1 MLFQLLGP
9 IEVNAPGHP
18 RLAIKPGKPA
28 TVLTA
33 LVLERGKWVDVDR
46 LIDAAWYGR
55 TAPASAR
62 GNLKSYICGLRRAL
76 APAADRARIESRPG
90 AYRIVVDHNET
101 DIHHVGRNSAEGR
114 DALGDGDYERAAKLL
129 TDALDLWR
137 GTPFEGLRSLDALAE
152 VARLERLHVQIR
164 EDLAEA
170 SHALGRHLDA
180 ISLLHG
186 LIAEDPLREHAW
198 ARLVLVLNETGQR
211 SEALATFRRARAI
224 IVRELGVE
232 PGAALT
238 DAHRTVLLGRETGFR
253 AAA

>member
-18 RLAIKPGKPA
+18 ALEIKPGKPA

-33 LVLERGKWVDVDR
+33 LLLDRGKWVGVDR
-46 LIDAAWYGR
+46 LIDAAWHGR

-90 AYRIVVDHNET
+90 AYRIVVDGNET
-101 DIHHVGRNSAEGR
+101 DVHHVGRNAAEGR
-114 DALGDGDYERAAKLL
+114 DALGDGDHERAAKLL
-129 TDALDLWR
+129 ADALDLWR

-152 VARLERLHVQIR
+152 VGRLERLHVQIR

-180 ISLLHG
+180 IALLHG
-186 LIAEDPLREHAW
+186 LIAEDPLREHVW

-211 SEALATFRRARAI
+211 SEALAAFRRARAI

-238 DAHRTVLLGRETGFR
+238 DAHRTALLGRETGCR